1 MRPRS
6 ARRARSP
13 PSRRLSNGSQDIA
26 ALIIEPLLQGAGG
39 MRVCRPE
46 FLKRLVETAQE
57 AGVLVIFDE
66 VATGFGRTGTLFAM
80 QQAGVVPDLSASPR
94 A

>member
-1 MRPRS
+1 
-6 ARRARSP
+6 
-13 PSRRLSNGSQDIA
+13 
-26 ALIIEPLLQGAGG
+26 

-46 FLKRLVETAQE
+46 FLKRLVEMAQA

-66 VATGFGRTGTLFAM
+66 VATGFGRTGTLFALA
-80 QQAGVVPDLSASPR
+80 AGRRR